1 MRITEIPSA
10 INTFLTGVKRE
21 VKKVNWPTP
30 RETIRDTL
38 IVIAVSTVV
47 AIFLGGVDFLFTR
60 ILRRFII

>member
-10 INTFLTGVKRE
+10 VNTFLTEVKRE

-38 IVIAVSTVV
+38 IVIAVSMVV